1 MFSIGWRRLAIGAA
15 QGCMFLTLLPTLVRA
30 QQTPRESPS
39 ARVMPG
45 QWAAVAQALGV
56 AGEIRGDV
64 FRVDFAPFAGRVWM
78 RRVAL
83 APGAIEESW
92 ASFGQQN
99 VLGWMIGRLLL
110 PAGEGARITGV
121 MARDGLDVTAVIDP
135 LPGSSPAITVVY
147 FRGMGDVVGL
157 ARALKKSLGPAL
169 RPPPQAVSGELGR
182 LDVTAI
188 ERVLGRR
195 GEPDSGALV
204 FRISRP
210 EQVKCCGL
218 SNDPLLVFSG
228 LPLGP
233 ATGIDSR
240 IAFQPEGLR
249 AVVSG
254 RLTLRHDEV
263 GPVERALGV
272 FGIETVALAEPLP
285 DEQPRIFFLHFF
297 GKGKPLELAQ
307 GLRAAIE
314 RMHHLPP
321 VTPP

>member
-1 MFSIGWRRLAIGAA
+1 MTVCMA
-15 QGCMFLTLLPTLVRA
+15 QGCLLLALLSPLLRA
-30 QQTPRESPS
+30 QQPPRETRPT
-39 ARVMPG
+39 RVKPG
-45 QWAAVAQALGV
+45 EWAAVARALGV

-78 RRVAL
+78 HGVPL

-92 ASFGQQN
+92 ASFGQQEA
-99 VLGWMIGRLLL
+99 LGWMIGRLLL
-110 PAGEGARITGV
+110 PARQAARITGV
-121 MARDGLDVTAVIDP
+121 MARDGLDATGVIDP
-135 LPGSSPAITVVY
+135 LPGSSPAVTVVY
-147 FRGMGDVVGL
+147 FRGMGNAASL
-157 ARALKKSLGPAL
+157 ARTLKKVLGPAL
-169 RPPPQAVSGELGR
+169 RPARQAVSGELGR
-182 LDVTAI
+182 LDAAGI

-195 GEPDSGALV
+195 GEPVSGALV

-210 EQVKCCGL
+210 ERVKCCGL
-218 SNDPLLVFSG
+218 ANDPLLVFSG

-233 ATGIDSR
+233 ATGVESR
-240 IAFQPEGLR
+240 IAFQPEGVR

-254 RLTLRHDEV
+254 RLAVRHDEV
-263 GPVERALGV
+263 GPVERALNV

-307 GLRAAIE
+307 GLRAAVE

-321 VTPP
+321 VTLP